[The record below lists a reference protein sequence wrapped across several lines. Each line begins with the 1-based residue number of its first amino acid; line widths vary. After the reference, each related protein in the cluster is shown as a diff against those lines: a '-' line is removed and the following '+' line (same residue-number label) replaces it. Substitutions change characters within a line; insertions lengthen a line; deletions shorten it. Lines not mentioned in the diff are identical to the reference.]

1 VQKLDVGTIPRS
13 IVVILEDDLV
23 DKCKPGDDVTV
34 SGVVMRRWQNVYQEV
49 LKQKLLAVAID
60 N

>member
-49 LKQKLLAVAID
+49 LKQKLLAAAID

>member
-1 VQKLDVGTIPRS
+1 MQKLDVGTIPRS